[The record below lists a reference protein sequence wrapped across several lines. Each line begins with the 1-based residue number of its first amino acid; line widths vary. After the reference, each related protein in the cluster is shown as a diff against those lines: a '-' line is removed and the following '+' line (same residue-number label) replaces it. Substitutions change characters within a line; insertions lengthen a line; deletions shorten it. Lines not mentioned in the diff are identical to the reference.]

1 MVPSAKG
8 DCWFLLTSEAGP
20 DTHVR
25 EEKPCGEQAQPQK
38 LWGAQA
44 RLLLSPHGNPLGEEG
59 RANPQGTE
67 RPQQDAQS
75 WEALRSRAQARSSD
89 TEGSRD
95 ACSLVAVLGQAID
108 TSGVDELLVPDLL
121 LEETLQ
127 LLYIDLCHH
136 RACHHKH
143 LQHAVNPLQ
152 GQALQVGQHSLDVR
166 PEQLRRVNTQ
176 Q

>member
-1 MVPSAKG
+1 MPGRPGRSLPTLGCGKAGAKSALPRGEERKELVPSAKG

-44 RLLLSPHGNPLGEEG
+44 GLLLSPHGNPLGEEG

-75 WEALRSRAQARSSD
+75 WEALRS
-89 TEGSRD
+89 
-95 ACSLVAVLGQAID
+95 
-108 TSGVDELLVPDLL
+108 
-121 LEETLQ
+121 
-127 LLYIDLCHH
+127 
-136 RACHHKH
+136 
-143 LQHAVNPLQ
+143 
-152 GQALQVGQHSLDVR
+152 
-166 PEQLRRVNTQ
+166 
-176 Q
+176 